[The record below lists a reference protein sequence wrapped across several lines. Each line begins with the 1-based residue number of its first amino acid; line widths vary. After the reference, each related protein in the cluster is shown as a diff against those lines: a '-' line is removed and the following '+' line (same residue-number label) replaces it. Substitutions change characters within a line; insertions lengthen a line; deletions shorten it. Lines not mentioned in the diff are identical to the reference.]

1 MANKTITILIF
12 LFILCACKEH
22 KPSIQKNIITAKDV
36 LINRTA
42 YVDEDC
48 NPPGKYQRGRLDSIV
63 IEYTDIDSITQF
75 VRRISYLCPSP
86 IGYDTIQY
94 KLINEKTKAY
104 IELCGDSTA
113 KKITY
118 LDTQTKDVIM
128 RDMSRNDLTVFV
140 NEYSFYG
147 SLRYINCIKDSFNNM
162 SYYVFKGNDLAFSQ
176 NREAYFYFDSI
187 FHLKKIYNNDGT
199 LSFSVNY

>member
-1 MANKTITILIF
+1 MLKIANNKIIVLIF
-12 LFILCACKEH
+12 LFILCACKENR
-22 KPSIQKNIITAKDV
+22 PAIQKNKIVTKDV

-42 YVDEDC
+42 YVGEKK
-48 NPPGKYQRGRLDSIV
+48 GDSIV
-63 IEYTDIDSITQF
+63 IEYTDIDSITQL
-75 VRRISYLCPSP
+75 VKRLYYSKM
-86 IGYDTIQY
+86 DTVSFILNY